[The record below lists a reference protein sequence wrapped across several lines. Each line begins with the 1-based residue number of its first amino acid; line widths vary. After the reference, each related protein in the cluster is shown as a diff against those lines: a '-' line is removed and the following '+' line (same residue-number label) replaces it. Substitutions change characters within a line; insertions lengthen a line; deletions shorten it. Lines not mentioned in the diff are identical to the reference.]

1 VLKCHTSVLKMGIE
15 YLSQSSS
22 FLSHT
27 YY

>member
-1 VLKCHTSVLKMGIE
+1 MGIE

>member
-1 VLKCHTSVLKMGIE
+1 MDTE

-27 YY
+27 YYD